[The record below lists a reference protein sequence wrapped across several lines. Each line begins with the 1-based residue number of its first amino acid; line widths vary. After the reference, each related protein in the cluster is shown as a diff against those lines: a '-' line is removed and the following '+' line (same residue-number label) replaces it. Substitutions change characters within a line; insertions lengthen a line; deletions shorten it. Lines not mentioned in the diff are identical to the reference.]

1 MLALKNTENM
11 TGALINGDYWDLDE
25 LCTAIYQLTGKED
38 RYLDWQG
45 ARLRLLGVS
54 YDLRHAYQ
62 GERHIDTVA
71 NGLHKEVM
79 KAHDFVAS
87 ENNIYYS
94 TEILWPELVFTFIA
108 LNDFIDLYK
117 KYEHKT
123 DYDVHIVTARKF
135 QAIIAEGL
143 KTNMPEADY
152 QTILTTKTN
161 VEEYAIQYIDMLNLT
176 YIEMTKEQRIQSF
189 PSIAKNIVLENKE
202 YVAVKRKVMSEANQS
217 KSAIHQLKFNL
228 EYPKDIEW

>member
-11 TGALINGDYWDLDE
+11 TGALISGDYWDLDE
-25 LCTAIYQLTGKED
+25 LCTAIYQLTGEEG

-45 ARLRLLGVS
+45 ARMRLLGVS
-54 YDLRHAYQ
+54 YELRHAYQ
-62 GERHIDTVA
+62 GDRHIDTVA

-94 TEILWPELVFTFIA
+94 TEILWPELVFSFIA
-108 LNDFIDLYK
+108 INDFIKLHK
-117 KYEHKT
+117 KYEKKT
-123 DYDVHIVTARKF
+123 DYDVSIVTARKF
-135 QAIIAEGL
+135 QSIIADGL
-143 KTNMPEADY
+143 KENMPEADY
-152 QTILTTKTN
+152 QTILTTNTN

-189 PSIAKNIVLENKE
+189 PSIAKNIVLENNE
-202 YVAVKRKVMSEANQS
+202 YAAVKRKVMSEANSS

-228 EYPKDIEW
+228 EYPENIEW